1 MSKIILRS
9 SQLKKL
15 METAMDLDIYVQPI
29 DHPTSS
35 GNEPIISSIE
45 STIGHLKELLSSFK
59 TGKKLYPTTETKI
72 HKILDIIKSIYS
84 EVNTEN

>member
-1 MSKIILRS
+1 
-9 SQLKKL
+9 

-72 HKILDIIKSIYS
+72 HKILDTIKSVYS